1 VFVLEHPGW
10 IIAFFAIAAVVVL
23 GIGGLQIL
31 SAARKL
37 QAHLEHI
44 NSAPV
49 IADAAMIGVRAER
62 LSNLQ
67 PRVEELQARIA
78 AASQQLRDAGDTFR
92 LRPGSTAVSD
102 AAEDVRDLITDLR

>member
-37 QAHLEHI
+37 QAHL
-44 NSAPV
+44 
-49 IADAAMIGVRAER
+49 
-62 LSNLQ
+62 
-67 PRVEELQARIA
+67 
-78 AASQQLRDAGDTFR
+78 
-92 LRPGSTAVSD
+92 
-102 AAEDVRDLITDLR
+102 

>member
-1 VFVLEHPGW
+1 MFVVQHPGW

-23 GIGGLQIL
+23 GIGGVQIL

-37 QAHLEHI
+37 QAHIEQI

-62 LSNLQ
+62 LNALQ
-67 PRVEELQARIA
+67 PRVEELQARMQ
-78 AASQQLRDAGDTFR
+78 AASQQLREAGDTFR
-92 LRPGSTAVSD
+92 LRPGATAVSD
-102 AAEDVRDLITDLR
+102 AAEDVRDLISDLR